1 MYFGMI
7 KIQKLYAAFYQINSG
22 FFVDLLSKLSI
33 YQLIT
38 NLHGSFA
45 ELTFQS
51 VNHADEVSLARANI
65 PETAVF
71 RHLWRQPFSLYDKS
85 VQYQAA
91 GRNTFGLGGS
101 WSNYFRGE

>member
-1 MYFGMI
+1 MLYSS
-7 KIQKLYAAFYQINSG
+7 KLTAR

-33 YQLIT
+33 RQLIT

-71 RHLWRQPFSLYDKS
+71 QHL
-85 VQYQAA
+85 
-91 GRNTFGLGGS
+91 
-101 WSNYFRGE
+101 